1 MNITITKKQFEAIY
15 FGINQIQGDIEAA
28 SDEDYIKDANE
39 ALEQLF
45 EIVEKYKVARVKAIE
60 LNKARRYIRSQN
72 GGLPQA
78 KVDKMARLLLNKI
91 KKSHEAAIY

>member
-1 MNITITKKQFEAIY
+1 MNLFQDEIENQAIERC
-15 FGINQIQGDIEAA
+15 NDSHKEHCTW
-28 SDEDYIKDANE
+28 SYIRDANE

-45 EIVEKYKVARVKAIE
+45 EIVGKYKVARVKANN
-60 LNKARRYIRSQN
+60 LNKARRYIRLQN

-91 KKSHEAAIY
+91 KKSYEAAIY